1 MKKYMTNKPLKIYLG
16 DLTYTTIS
24 LATDAFPLNIGYIA
38 SYCKAKFGEDVEIQL
53 FKYIDEID
61 DVITSSPP
69 DVLALSN
76 YTWNHNVSYEIFTM
90 LKKSNPDGITV
101 WGGPNFP
108 NDMKSQIK
116 FMNDFPYVD
125 VYVPGEGEIGFS
137 NIINRIFE
145 INSAIRE
152 NLKITHSGT
161 AESI

>member
-1 MKKYMTNKPLKIYLG
+1 M
-16 DLTYTTIS
+16 
-24 LATDAFPLNIGYIA
+24 
-38 SYCKAKFGEDVEIQL
+38 E
-53 FKYIDEID
+53 
-61 DVITSSPP
+61 
-69 DVLALSN
+69 
-76 YTWNHNVSYEIFTM
+76 
-90 LKKSNPDGITV
+90 
-101 WGGPNFP
+101 
-108 NDMKSQIK
+108 SQIK